1 MFQIVTVQDKMT
13 KAKNILP
20 SHTKV
25 TREMLAKGTY
35 KNINGDYTN
44 KEVPFGFVFDKHL
57 FLDNQEIKSTI
68 SRSPKELALIVN
80 NASQKKLKSC
90 RYQFSTTKD
99 KKRGLM
105 ESE

>member
-44 KEVPFGFVFDKHL
+44 KEVPFGFGIPQTS
-57 FLDNQEIKSTI
+57 FL
-68 SRSPKELALIVN
+68 
-80 NASQKKLKSC
+80 
-90 RYQFSTTKD
+90 
-99 KKRGLM
+99 G
-105 ESE
+105 